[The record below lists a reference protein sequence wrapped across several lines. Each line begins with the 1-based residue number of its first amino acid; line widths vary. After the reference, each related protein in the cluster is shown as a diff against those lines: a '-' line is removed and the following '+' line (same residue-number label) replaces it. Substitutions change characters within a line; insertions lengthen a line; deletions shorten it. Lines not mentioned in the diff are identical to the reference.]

1 MEIVVAMGAH
11 QCAKRSTSNS
21 LHPPEAM
28 LLSRAGSCHWD
39 WESRDSTPWK
49 LSTAALLATSTSMVE
64 NLKWRSSQRWRPKIS
79 NPFLNFKVVFHLG
92 WTSATHN
99 YHRQQHLHIR
109 NREQHNEEIS
119 MESHKAGK
127 L

>member
-1 MEIVVAMGAH
+1 VLTSVQSGAPAIVFI
-11 QCAKRSTSNS
+11 
-21 LHPPEAM
+21 

-92 WTSATHN
+92 WTSATQLSQAAASAHQKQ
-99 YHRQQHLHIR
+99 RTAQG
-109 NREQHNEEIS
+109 NRKEAIHFRKNQTTC
-119 MESHKAGK
+119 
-127 L
+127 